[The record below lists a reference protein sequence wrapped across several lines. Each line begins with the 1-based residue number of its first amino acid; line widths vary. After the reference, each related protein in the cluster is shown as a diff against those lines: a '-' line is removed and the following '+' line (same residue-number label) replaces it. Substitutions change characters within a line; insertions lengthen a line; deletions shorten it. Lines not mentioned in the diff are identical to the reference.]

1 MRMRRP
7 SRVCWG
13 LNSNMALIVQKY
25 GGTSVGNPERIKNVA
40 CRVLETQKAGNR
52 VVVVVSAMSGVTDSL
67 IKLAREVCAKP
78 DDREMDVLLSTG
90 EQTTIALLAM
100 ALQGMGTKAASLTGA
115 QAGIVTD
122 GVHTKAK
129 IFNITPKQIHAHL
142 DEGAIVIVAGFQ
154 GQAPDGDITTL
165 GRGGSDLTAI
175 ALAAALKADKCEIY
189 TDVDGV
195 FTCDPRVVPD
205 ARKIDAISY
214 EEMLEM
220 ASSGSKVMQS
230 RSVEFANK
238 FNVLFEVRS
247 SFNQNPGTI
256 VKSESPGMED
266 VVIRGVSVERNQAK
280 VTIEGVPDQTGTA
293 AKIFNA
299 LAAASV
305 VVDVIV
311 QTAPHQGRTDISF
324 TTNKDELEKA
334 DGALK
339 AVGAEI
345 GARGVTQTA
354 GVAKLSVVGIGMR
367 SHSGVAARLFDLLAK
382 GGFNIQMIS
391 TSEIKIAVILDED
404 RIADA
409 AKAVHEG
416 FGLEQK

>member
-1 MRMRRP
+1 
-7 SRVCWG
+7 
-13 LNSNMALIVQKY
+13 MAIIVQKY

-40 CRVLETQKAGNR
+40 RRVLETQQAGHK

-67 IKLAREVCAKP
+67 IKLSREVCTQP
-78 DDREMDVLLSTG
+78 SERELDVLLSTG

-100 ALQGMGTKAASLTGA
+100 ALQGLGTPAVSLTGA

-129 IFNITPKQIHAHL
+129 IFNITPKQIHSHL

-154 GQAPDGDITTL
+154 GQTPEGEITTL

-175 ALAAALKADKCEIY
+175 ALAAALTADKCEIF

-195 FTCDPRVVPD
+195 YTCDPRLVPD
-205 ARKIDAISY
+205 ARKIHTISY

-238 FNVLFEVRS
+238 FDVLFEVRS

-256 VKSESPGMED
+256 VKAETPGMED
-266 VVIRGVSVERNQAK
+266 VVIRGVSIERNQAK
-280 VTIEGVPDQTGTA
+280 VTIEGVPDKTGTA

-299 LAAASV
+299 LAAANV

-311 QTAPHQGRTDISF
+311 QTAPHEGTTDISF
-324 TTNKDELEKA
+324 TTNSDELDKA
-334 DGALK
+334 GPVLK
-339 AVGAEI
+339 AVAAEI
-345 GARGVTQTA
+345 GALGVTQMA

-367 SHSGVAARLFDLLAK
+367 SHSGVAAKLFNLLAA

-404 RIADA
+404 SIAEA
-409 AKAVHEG
+409 AKAVHAG
-416 FGLEQK
+416 FGLAG

>member
-1 MRMRRP
+1 
-7 SRVCWG
+7 
-13 LNSNMALIVQKY
+13 MAIIVQKY

-40 CRVLETQKAGNR
+40 RRVLETQQAGHK

-67 IKLAREVCAKP
+67 IKLSREVCTRP
-78 DDREMDVLLSTG
+78 SEREMDVLLSTG

-100 ALQGMGTKAASLTGA
+100 ALQGLGTPAVSLTGA

-129 IFNITPKQIHAHL
+129 IFNITPKQIHSHL

-154 GQAPDGDITTL
+154 GQTPDGEITTL

-175 ALAAALKADKCEIY
+175 ALAAALKADKCEIF

-195 FTCDPRVVPD
+195 YTCDPRIVPD
-205 ARKIDAISY
+205 ARKIDTISY

-220 ASSGSKVMQS
+220 ASSGTKVMQS

-256 VKSESPGMED
+256 VKAETPGMED
-266 VVIRGVSVERNQAK
+266 VVIRGVSIERNQAK
-280 VTIEGVPDQTGTA
+280 VTIEGVPDKTGTA

-299 LAAASV
+299 LAAANV

-311 QTAPHQGRTDISF
+311 QTAPHEGTTDISF
-324 TTNKDELEKA
+324 TTNSDELDKA
-334 DGALK
+334 GPVLK
-339 AVGAEI
+339 AVAAEI
-345 GARGVTQTA
+345 GALGVTQMA

-367 SHSGVAARLFDLLAK
+367 SHSGVAAKLFNLLAA

-391 TSEIKIAVILDED
+391 TSEIKIAVILDEVS
-404 RIADA
+404 IAEA
-409 AKAVHEG
+409 AKAVHAG
-416 FGLEQK
+416 FGLAG

>member
-1 MRMRRP
+1 
-7 SRVCWG
+7 
-13 LNSNMALIVQKY
+13 MAIIVQKF

-40 CRVLETQKAGNR
+40 RRVLVTQQAGHKI
-52 VVVVVSAMSGVTDSL
+52 VVVVSAMSGVTDSL
-67 IKLAREVCAKP
+67 IKLSREVCTQP
-78 DDREMDVLLSTG
+78 SEREMDVLLSTG

-100 ALQGMGTKAASLTGA
+100 ALQGLGTPAVSLTGA

-129 IFNITPKQIHAHL
+129 IFNITPKQIHSHL

-154 GQAPDGDITTL
+154 GQTPEGEITTL

-175 ALAAALKADKCEIY
+175 ALAAALKADKCEIF

-195 FTCDPRVVPD
+195 YTCDPRIVPD
-205 ARKIDAISY
+205 ARKIDTISY

-256 VKSESPGMED
+256 VKAETPGMED
-266 VVIRGVSVERNQAK
+266 VVIRGVSIERNQAK
-280 VTIEGVPDQTGTA
+280 VTIEGVPDKTGTA

-299 LAAASV
+299 LAAANV

-311 QTAPHQGRTDISF
+311 QTAPHEGTTDISF
-324 TTNKDELEKA
+324 TTNSDELDKA
-334 DGALK
+334 GPVLK
-339 AVGAEI
+339 AVAAEI
-345 GARGVTQTA
+345 GALGVTQMA

-367 SHSGVAARLFDLLAK
+367 SHSGVAAKLFNLLAA

-391 TSEIKIAVILDED
+391 TSEIKIAVILDEES
-404 RIADA
+404 IAEA
-409 AKAVHEG
+409 AKAAHAG
-416 FGLEQK
+416 FGLAG

>member
-1 MRMRRP
+1 
-7 SRVCWG
+7 
-13 LNSNMALIVQKY
+13 MAIIVQKY

-40 CRVLETQKAGNR
+40 RRVLETQQAGHK

-67 IKLAREVCAKP
+67 IKLSREVFTRP
-78 DDREMDVLLSTG
+78 SEREMDVLLSTG

-100 ALQGMGTKAASLTGA
+100 ALQGLGTPAVSLTGA

-129 IFNITPKQIHAHL
+129 IFNITPKQIHSHL

-154 GQAPDGDITTL
+154 GQTPDGEITTL

-175 ALAAALKADKCEIY
+175 ALAAALKADKCEIF

-195 FTCDPRVVPD
+195 YTCDPRIVPD
-205 ARKIDAISY
+205 ARKIDTISY

-256 VKSESPGMED
+256 VKAETPGMED
-266 VVIRGVSVERNQAK
+266 VVIRGVSIERNQAK
-280 VTIEGVPDQTGTA
+280 VTIEGVPDKTGTA

-299 LAAASV
+299 LAAANV

-311 QTAPHQGRTDISF
+311 QTAPHEGTTDISF
-324 TTNKDELEKA
+324 TTNSDELDKA
-334 DGALK
+334 GPVLK
-339 AVGAEI
+339 AVAAEI
-345 GARGVTQTA
+345 GALGVTQMA

-367 SHSGVAARLFDLLAK
+367 SHSGVAAKLFNLLAA

-391 TSEIKIAVILDED
+391 TSEIKIAVILDEES
-404 RIADA
+404 IAEA
-409 AKAVHEG
+409 AKAAHAG
-416 FGLEQK
+416 FGLAG

>member
-1 MRMRRP
+1 
-7 SRVCWG
+7 
-13 LNSNMALIVQKY
+13 MAIIVQKY

-40 CRVLETQKAGNR
+40 RRVLVTQQAGHKI
-52 VVVVVSAMSGVTDSL
+52 VVVVSAMSGVTDSL
-67 IKLAREVCAKP
+67 IKLSREVCTQP
-78 DDREMDVLLSTG
+78 SEREMDVLLSTG

-100 ALQGMGTKAASLTGA
+100 ALQGLGTPAVSLTGA

-129 IFNITPKQIHAHL
+129 IFNITPKQIHSHL

-154 GQAPDGDITTL
+154 CQTPEGEITTL

-175 ALAAALKADKCEIY
+175 ALAAALKADKCEIF

-195 FTCDPRVVPD
+195 YTCDPRIVPD
-205 ARKIDAISY
+205 ARKIDTISY

-256 VKSESPGMED
+256 VKAETPGMED
-266 VVIRGVSVERNQAK
+266 VVIRGVSIERNQAK
-280 VTIEGVPDQTGTA
+280 VTIEGVPDKTGTA

-299 LAAASV
+299 LAAANV

-311 QTAPHQGRTDISF
+311 QTAPHEGTTDISF
-324 TTNKDELEKA
+324 TTNSDELDKA
-334 DGALK
+334 GPVLK
-339 AVGAEI
+339 AVAAEI
-345 GARGVTQTA
+345 GALGVTQMA

-367 SHSGVAARLFDLLAK
+367 SHSGVAAKLFNLLAA

-391 TSEIKIAVILDED
+391 TSEIKIAVILDEES
-404 RIADA
+404 IAEA
-409 AKAVHEG
+409 AKAAHAG
-416 FGLEQK
+416 FGLAG

>member
-1 MRMRRP
+1 
-7 SRVCWG
+7 
-13 LNSNMALIVQKY
+13 MAIIVQKY
-25 GGTSVGNPERIKNVA
+25 GGTSVGSPERIKNVA
-40 CRVLETQKAGNR
+40 RRVLETQQAGHK

-67 IKLAREVCAKP
+67 IKLSREVCTQP
-78 DDREMDVLLSTG
+78 SEREMDVLLSTG

-100 ALQGMGTKAASLTGA
+100 ALQGLGTPAVSLTGA

-129 IFNITPKQIHAHL
+129 IFNITPKQIHSHL
-142 DEGAIVIVAGFQ
+142 DAGAIVIVAGFQ
-154 GQAPDGDITTL
+154 GQTPDGEITTL

-175 ALAAALKADKCEIY
+175 ALAAALKADKCEIF

-195 FTCDPRVVPD
+195 YTCDPRIVPD
-205 ARKIDAISY
+205 ARKIDTISY

-238 FNVLFEVRS
+238 FDVLFEVRS

-256 VKSESPGMED
+256 VKAETPGMED
-266 VVIRGVSVERNQAK
+266 VVIRGVSIERNQAK
-280 VTIEGVPDQTGTA
+280 VTIEGVPDKTGTA

-299 LAAASV
+299 LAAANV

-311 QTAPHQGRTDISF
+311 QTAPHEGTTDISF
-324 TTNKDELEKA
+324 TTNSDELVKA
-334 DGALK
+334 GPVLK
-339 AVGAEI
+339 AVAAEI
-345 GARGVTQTA
+345 GALGVTQTA

-367 SHSGVAARLFDLLAK
+367 SHSGVAAKLFNLLAA

-404 RIADA
+404 SIAEA
-409 AKAVHEG
+409 AKAVHAG
-416 FGLEQK
+416 FGLAG

>member
-1 MRMRRP
+1 
-7 SRVCWG
+7 
-13 LNSNMALIVQKY
+13 MALIVQKY
-25 GGTSVGNPERIKNVA
+25 GGTSVGDPSRIKNVA
-40 CRVLETQKAGNR
+40 SRVLETHKSGHK

-67 IKLAREVCAKP
+67 IKLSREVCERP
-78 DDREMDVLLSTG
+78 SEREMDVLLATG

-100 ALQGMGTKAASLTGA
+100 ALQGMGTQAVSLTGA

-122 GVHTKAK
+122 GIHTKAK
-129 IFNITPKQIHAHL
+129 IFNITPKQIHSHL

-154 GQAPDGDITTL
+154 GQTPEGEITTL

-195 FTCDPRVVPD
+195 YTCDPRVVPD
-205 ARKIDAISY
+205 ARKIETISY

-256 VKSESPGMED
+256 VKAETPGMED

-299 LAAASV
+299 LAAANV

-311 QTAPHQGRTDISF
+311 QTAPHEGRTDISF

-334 DGALK
+334 APVLK
-339 AVGAEI
+339 AVAEEI
-345 GARGVTQTA
+345 GAAGVTQTA

-367 SHSGVAARLFDLLAK
+367 THSGVAAKLFDLLSK

-391 TSEIKIAVILDED
+391 TSEIKIAVILDEG
-404 RIADA
+404 RITDA
-409 AKAVHEG
+409 ANAVHEG
-416 FGLEQK
+416 FGLAR